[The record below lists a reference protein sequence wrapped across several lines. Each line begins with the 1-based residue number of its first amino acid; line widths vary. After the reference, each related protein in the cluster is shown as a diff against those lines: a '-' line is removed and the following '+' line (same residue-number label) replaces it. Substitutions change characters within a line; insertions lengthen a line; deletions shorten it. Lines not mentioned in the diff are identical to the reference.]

1 MQEHS
6 KKVKQQMRELISLLY
21 QRELQLEL
29 ENIDQYFEQWRKGK
43 FSPFEL
49 SEHIHEFH
57 QNPSRELFSK
67 YQSTSLFPTYVTQGI
82 AKKILDPSEIPAE
95 TWKALENNITF
106 WEREF
111 KE

>member
-1 MQEHS
+1 MQEPS

-29 ENIDQYFEQWRKGK
+29 ENIDQYFEQWR
-43 FSPFEL
+43 

-57 QNPSRELFSK
+57 QNPSRELFIK

-106 WEREF
+106 WEKEF